1 MPSEATGTVSAESET
16 PSRTEGTG
24 TGAKSEMP
32 SCAAGTSTGA
42 KSEMPSRATGI
53 GSSGMDSWTRTGA
66 DPKTGSGTEAG
77 RDSSTEDSSTDWAPG
92 QEETLGWDREQILDR
107 TGMEQTLGR
116 TGL

>member
-53 GSSGMDSWTRTGA
+53 GSSGMDSWTRTRA

-77 RDSSTEDSSTDWAPG
+77 RDSSTDWAPG
-92 QEETLGWDREQILDR
+92 QEETLGWDREQILDW